1 MYYPGTLD
9 ELQDPEWELFDLHN
23 DPYEL
28 DNLTDEPE
36 KADLLAGLKAE
47 LERAQVEKAARSSRV
62 MARLG
67 KRTRVPHHE
76 RTAEHQRLAD
86 SEARVA
92 DWKHWVPYLAE
103 RAWGTMREDCSENGD
118 AWDAFP
124 HGHARSRASRWN
136 EDDLGGF
143 CNRFQNLCL
152 AVGLWNGQD
161 AVLKERFFGLT
172 GPEGNHDEDVKEY
185 HFYLN
190 GTPTHSNEAA
200 LQVPAGRFWY
210 RNNWSWEEQ
219 ERPRLEAPPGGSVY
233 TKDWHLGESW
243 WAVEGDAPFL
253 FTENETSNERLFG
266 VPNETSFVKD
276 GVHGAVVGGH
286 ANKVSPTQGS
296 KVAAHVQALVAPGA
310 SLAVR
315 VRFADYALE
324 HPFADFD
331 EVFAARVADTD
342 AIHPAHLTVNERR
355 VQRQAFYM
363 IGLVIVDDHP
373 VVRDGLRGMFTGDP
387 RFKVLDVA

>member
-1 MYYPGTLD
+1 
-9 ELQDPEWELFDLHN
+9 
-23 DPYEL
+23 
-28 DNLTDEPE
+28 
-36 KADLLAGLKAE
+36 
-47 LERAQVEKAARSSRV
+47 

-103 RAWGTMREDCSENGD
+103 RAWGTMREDYSENGD

-124 HGHARSRASRWN
+124 HDH
-136 EDDLGGF
+136 
-143 CNRFQNLCL
+143 NLCL

-161 AVLKERFFGLT
+161 AILKERFFGLT
-172 GPEGNHDEDVKEY
+172 GPERNHGEAVKEY
-185 HFYLN
+185 YFYLDV
-190 GTPTHSNEAA
+190 TPTHSYMKLLYNENRRRGRDAPEFELYDA
-200 LQVPAGRFWY
+200 LPQSVRGEPLLRRRDRVRQGRFWY
-210 RNNWSWEEQ
+210 RNNWSWEGR

-233 TKDWHLGESW
+233 TKDWHLGERW

-253 FTENETSNERLFG
+253 FTENETNNERLFG
-266 VPNETSFVKD
+266 VPNETPFVKD
-276 GVHGAVVGGH
+276 GVHEAVVGGH
-286 ANKVSPTQGS
+286 ANQVNPTQGS

-324 HPFADFD
+324 HPSADFD
-331 EVFAARVADTD
+331 EVFAARVAEADAFYD
-342 AIHPAHLTVNERR
+342 AIHPAHLTVDERR

-363 IGLVIVDDHP
+363 IGLVIVDDQP